1 MTLASVFAGT
11 KPIASNNGLR
21 ILMRVPQA
29 TIDELNQ
36 PEKGIDFL
44 YLDKFKPWFAE
55 GWLDINAPRAMP
67 VTESLIAAVLE
78 FGVWADGQ
86 GMLRTFG
93 NLDEAEKAA
102 RGAQV
107 KLAVDFDLPVSA
119 EAEQPE
125 LEQPEAEPEPPT
137 EPDNGADEAPA
148 S

>member
-11 KPIASNNGLR
+11 KPIASTNGLR

-36 PEKGIDFL
+36 PERGIDFL

-67 VTESLIAAVLE
+67 VTATLIGAVEE

-86 GMLRTFG
+86 GMLRTFA
-93 NLDEAEKAA
+93 NLAEAEEAA
-102 RGAQV
+102 SGAQV
-107 KLAVDFDLPVSA
+107 KLAVDFDLPVTA
-119 EAEQPE
+119 EAEP
-125 LEQPEAEPEPPT
+125 PDDEAAT
-137 EPDNGADEAPA
+137 DGDEAPA